1 MNLKEKL
8 EKHLQIQEQEQSE
21 PKRKFKYSYNELKAL
36 EKQQEFLLNELIP
49 LGEICTM
56 IGTDGIGKSGLAIQL
71 GMQFALNL
79 DFCGLQWNQGIEKKS
94 LFIATEDGYI
104 KFSDRLKD
112 FDKYYKPEETPDFDL
127 YDGSEFDSLDELI
140 KELDRDIKE
149 NGYKFILIDT
159 AADVITSLAGQEI
172 NDFNGTNKALNPF
185 KKLASEYQ
193 CTILFVHHVAKSK
206 LIEKKKKG
214 EFFLVKDDTFGSSRL
229 TGKPRLVLAL
239 THDKSSNLE
248 ESGSWKNYLHVAKS
262 NVKGTRKFEK
272 NAFELEFNESTG
284 VHEMKQLVNISEF
297 EQNYFGGGAGGV
309 EVKDFD
315 MKGASIE
322 LHQEMIDNVFENST
336 TLEYNE
342 FKARLIKIYGMKH
355 TYSTAAIAYLQ
366 KHKIIKENLGI
377 FTKFNDNSNEP
388 PF

>member
-140 KELDRDIKE
+140 KELDRDIK
-149 NGYKFILIDT
+149 
-159 AADVITSLAGQEI
+159 
-172 NDFNGTNKALNPF
+172 
-185 KKLASEYQ
+185 
-193 CTILFVHHVAKSK
+193 
-206 LIEKKKKG
+206 
-214 EFFLVKDDTFGSSRL
+214 
-229 TGKPRLVLAL
+229 
-239 THDKSSNLE
+239 
-248 ESGSWKNYLHVAKS
+248 W
-262 NVKGTRKFEK
+262 
-272 NAFELEFNESTG
+272 
-284 VHEMKQLVNISEF
+284 QL
-297 EQNYFGGGAGGV
+297 G
-309 EVKDFD
+309 
-315 MKGASIE
+315 
-322 LHQEMIDNVFENST
+322 
-336 TLEYNE
+336 
-342 FKARLIKIYGMKH
+342 RR
-355 TYSTAAIAYLQ
+355 
-366 KHKIIKENLGI
+366 
-377 FTKFNDNSNEP
+377 
-388 PF
+388 